1 MDIETNNAMLRNVAE
16 PIVRTASNF
25 QHMSI
30 LQGTKIYGVHLH
42 PIPCGGGYAAEDF
55 CKSTVKTVRRVLS
68 SFGHAR
74 STSEWGTGIPHR

>member
-16 PIVRTASNF
+16 PIVRSASNF

-42 PIPCGGGYAAEDF
+42 PIPCWRRLRRRRLLQIHGENGAPGAVILRPCPFDF
-55 CKSTVKTVRRVLS
+55 
-68 SFGHAR
+68 
-74 STSEWGTGIPHR
+74 